1 MAENLEQKRSLD
13 GRCLRMAELMRDRQS
28 ELSVEA
34 ADAQSK
40 LQLLIASTI
49 QLQRQA
55 SDLFLS
61 TPLKSSAR

>member
-1 MAENLEQKRSLD
+1 
-13 GRCLRMAELMRDRQS
+13 MAELMRDRQS